1 MLIALT
7 HLFFLFF
14 ISKSVN
20 VSEDL
25 SSDLGKTVV
34 HAWGGTMWYDT
45 WHYLFMEYKKVEINF
60 VRNKKKRWTWL
71 LATLYIVWPLW

>member
-34 HAWGGTMWYDT
+34 HA
-45 WHYLFMEYKKVEINF
+45 
-60 VRNKKKRWTWL
+60 
-71 LATLYIVWPLW
+71 